1 MARTYGADGSLSTSL
16 GKDESMAS
24 ETITLHLPTMHCGG
38 CTNTAR
44 GALERAGAEVEATD
58 IHTNRLT
65 VTFDTESLSRE
76 DLEAAMEAVGF
87 PPASD

>member
-1 MARTYGADGSLSTSL
+1 
-16 GKDESMAS
+16 MAS

-38 CTNTAR
+38 CMNTAR
-44 GALERAGAEVEATD
+44 RELERAGAEVEATD
-58 IHTNRLT
+58 LKTKRITARIDTDQLT
-65 VTFDTESLSRE
+65 RE